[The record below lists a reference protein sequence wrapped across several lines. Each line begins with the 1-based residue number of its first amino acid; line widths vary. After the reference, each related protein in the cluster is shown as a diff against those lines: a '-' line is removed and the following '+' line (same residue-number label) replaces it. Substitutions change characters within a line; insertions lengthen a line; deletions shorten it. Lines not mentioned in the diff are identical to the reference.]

1 MTPALVEVE
10 KNIRSVAG
18 DKAIDPVSM
27 LRPCRK
33 IRGISAILL
42 PFQSNGDVD
51 WAGFTA
57 HVQRTVTAGLAPAVN
72 MDTGYAHLIDDAT
85 RARALELTRAE
96 TNDFVAGAFVG
107 DQSGEAFNGD
117 EYLRQMEMVQSHGGV
132 PVIFQSFGL
141 TGGGDDAIVAN
152 YT

>member
-72 MDTGYAHLIDDAT
+72 MDTGYAHLINDAT
-85 RARALELTRAE
+85 RVRALESMTLCRHFAP
-96 TNDFVAGAFVG
+96 NSSSSL
-107 DQSGEAFNGD
+107 QKSI
-117 EYLRQMEMVQSHGGV
+117 L
-132 PVIFQSFGL
+132 
-141 TGGGDDAIVAN
+141 
-152 YT
+152 